1 MGGYANRTAL
11 LCLCLLQL
19 GMQGIVNLGAR
30 AFLKLGRDDDAAEMA
45 RIAVSAEQRTMHKYV
60 LVECHCVLGQVAA
73 SRGSAEEASG
83 HFGRALEEAKAS
95 RLPML
100 EVQAAREWKQ
110 AVAESGA
117 AADAVVDAACAKVN
131 KPRAELEA
139 ALTVVGAGVL

>member
-1 MGGYANRTAL
+1 MHCRGPCSSITLTRTL
-11 LCLCLLQL
+11 LLLQYC
-19 GMQGIVNLGAR
+19 MFGIVNLGAR

-117 AADAVVDAACAKVN
+117 AADAVVDAACAKMN

-139 ALTVVGAGVL
+139 ELVL